1 MVEMGVPEPEEA
13 EESVQVEVSGA
24 DRTAEPEQQMGN
36 HSEQEEA
43 AVRQK
48 VFARRCS
55 PKGVRQ
61 KVFGKRCSP
70 EGVRQKV
77 FARRCSAKGV
87 RQKVFAKRCSDK
99 RKLFGK
105 GSCSAKEAVRKKKLF
120 GKGNWL
126 ADNCLSLLLAKV
138 EAVAAAAQ
146 GSEATVERVHSHET
160 QELCVKTN

>member
-43 AVRQK
+43 GVRQK
-48 VFARRCS
+48 VFAKRCSPKGVRQKVFAKRCS

-70 EGVRQKV
+70 
-77 FARRCSAKGV
+77 KGV
-87 RQKVFAKRCSDK
+87 RQKVFGQKEAVRQ

-120 GKGNWL
+120 GKGN
-126 ADNCLSLLLAKV
+126 
-138 EAVAAAAQ
+138 
-146 GSEATVERVHSHET
+146 
-160 QELCVKTN
+160 

>member
-13 EESVQVEVSGA
+13 EESVQVKVSGA

-43 AVRQK
+43 GADV
-48 VFARRCS
+48 
-55 PKGVRQ
+55 
-61 KVFGKRCSP
+61 CSP

-77 FARRCSAKGV
+77 FARRCSAKGVRQKVFAKRCSAKGV

-120 GKGNWL
+120 GKGN
-126 ADNCLSLLLAKV
+126 
-138 EAVAAAAQ
+138 
-146 GSEATVERVHSHET
+146 
-160 QELCVKTN
+160 